1 MEDSPSRK
9 LRIVRL
15 LFDRGVSGVDIF
27 IRNTINDVDI
37 FNCGGRKR
45 RICRIG
51 GV

>member
-1 MEDSPSRK
+1 MEDFPSRK
-9 LRIVRL
+9 LRIVKL
-15 LFDRGVSGVDIF
+15 LFNRGISEVDIF